1 MRDEPFMNRNITLTP
16 WYVALVIARQAI
28 VTRSLLELL
37 LFLIVAKLFL
47 LDRLFVIFSSIN
59 A

>member
-1 MRDEPFMNRNITLTP
+1 MRDQPFMNRNITLTP
-16 WYVALVIARQAI
+16 WHVALVIARQAI